1 MAGDV
6 RVHVRLRKV
15 AIAPGVPILS
25 QCPLRGYAQAVTNSG
40 SERRARAQWR
50 QGRRARTTR
59 ENSQL
64 TAAARRRLSVGERR
78 DELINAALE
87 LLSSRAA
94 TEVSM
99 DDVAA
104 SAGASRALIYHYFGS
119 KQELYLAALQRAAGD
134 LTELLDP
141 GRDGPPARRLA
152 AALSRY
158 FDYVEDH
165 AAGYIAL
172 MHGRTSASWPA
183 GPAGQ
188 VGKIV
193 DGVRQVVLGRILE
206 AIEVTAPGPVL
217 RITLRCWLACVETAG
232 LDWLANR
239 DLPRA
244 TLEGMLIAQLIALL
258 QVAVTRDGELAS
270 VLERLLAARAEDE

>member
-1 MAGDV
+1 
-6 RVHVRLRKV
+6 
-15 AIAPGVPILS
+15 
-25 QCPLRGYAQAVTNSG
+25 VTNSG
-40 SERRARAQWR
+40 AD
-50 QGRRARTTR
+50 GRARTQRHHGQRPRTIR
-59 ENSQL
+59 ENAPL

-134 LTELLDP
+134 LTALLDP
-141 GRDGPPARRLA
+141 GHDGPPATRLA
-152 AALSRY
+152 SALSRY

-172 MHGRTSASWPA
+172 MHGHTSVSWPA

-193 DGVRQVVLGRILE
+193 DGVRQVVLGRILD

-239 DLPRA
+239 DLPRG
-244 TLEGMLIAQLIALL
+244 TLEGMLIAQMIALL
-258 QVAVTRDGELAS
+258 QVAVPRDGELAI
-270 VLERLLAARAEDE
+270 VLERLLASRADDE